1 MDADFLKNIDLG
13 AFADRAIARLKE
25 EDQKRK
31 TYFNS
36 PEFEAHFTAV
46 SNHVTEFGGLTDNP
60 YSFSCSGIDNTQFCY
75 FVSVVIGMNTA
86 SCIENIDPEC
96 PFETETVDYRGLRFE
111 TMHGQGTAFFVSTLA
126 W

>member
-1 MDADFLKNIDLG
+1 MKADFLKNVDWD
-13 AFADRAIARLKE
+13 AVADRAIARLKE

-46 SNHVTEFGGLTDNP
+46 SNHVNNIGGLTDNP
-60 YSFSCSGIDNTQFCY
+60 YSFPCAGIDNTQFCY
-75 FVSVVIGMNTA
+75 FVSVVMRMNSA
-86 SCIENIDPEC
+86 FCIENIDPDC

-111 TMHGQGTAFFVSTLA
+111 TAQGQGTAFFVSSLTQ
-126 W
+126 